1 MSEQDFLK
9 TQLFGKLTASTTH
22 EFQNVL
28 AIIKESAGLM
38 EDVLTLTPMEN
49 AELLEQRLGMPLSTI
64 KKQVTRGVALVSCL
78 NGFAHSTDHAR
89 HKVDVQVLVK
99 RLVSLSRRLA
109 ANTGVS
115 LAFEEGQS
123 PLYLDTDVVQ
133 LQVCL
138 YYALESLFMVL
149 PAGFLITLTL
159 QGTSSLFA
167 VALSATHPDK
177 PIPDDLPGIICQS
190 HSWEVLQ
197 KAGQAI
203 QVRPEANGTGLVL
216 FMDHG
221 DQACVIGG

>member
-1 MSEQDFLK
+1 MDNKMSEQDFLK
-9 TQLFGKLTASTTH
+9 AQLFGKLTASATH

-38 EDVLTLTPMEN
+38 EDLLTLTPMEN

-89 HKVDVQVLVK
+89 NKVDVQVLLE

-109 ANTGVS
+109 ASTGVE
-115 LAFEEGQS
+115 LVFEEGPS
-123 PLYLDTDVVQ
+123 TLYLDIDAVQ

-138 YYALESLFMVL
+138 YYALESLFLVL
-149 PAGFLITLTL
+149 PARSLITLTL
-159 QGTSSLFA
+159 QGTSL
-167 VALSATHPDK
+167 LSAVTLSASHPDQS
-177 PIPDDLPGIICQS
+177 IPDDLPQTICQGD
-190 HSWEVLQ
+190 SWDLLQ
-197 KAGQAI
+197 KAGQPI
-203 QVRPEANGTGLVL
+203 QVRPEVNGTGVVL

-221 DQACVIGG
+221 DCGA

>member
-1 MSEQDFLK
+1 MSEQDFFK
-9 TQLFGKLTASTTH
+9 TQLFGKLTASATH

-38 EDVLTLTPMEN
+38 EDVLTLTSMEN

-64 KKQVTRGVALVSCL
+64 KKQVARGVDLVSCL

-109 ANTGVS
+109 ASTGVE
-115 LAFEEGQS
+115 LAFEEGQPS
-123 PLYLDTDVVQ
+123 LYLETDAVQ

-138 YYALESLFMVL
+138 YYALESLFLAL
-149 PAGFLITLTL
+149 PARSLITLTL
-159 QGTSSLFA
+159 KGTSSLSA
-167 VALSATHPDK
+167 VTVAATHPDQA
-177 PIPDDLPGIICQS
+177 IPDDLSQVICQG

-203 QVRPEANGTGLVL
+203 QVRPEVNETGLTL

-221 DQACVIGG
+221 DSGA